1 MALFAGLDKAAQG
14 VHEAVWGDSFT
25 LKPQR
30 RAADVNARRRMD
42 TTRDEVT
49 FTAIYR
55 QEVAAINQV
64 DAWDERTDRRPGV
77 SAHNHFIDIDPRR
90 WPAVAPQVGDLVQ
103 RTDDGARWRVAR
115 VERDDMGRVVLAVEA
130 V

>member
-1 MALFAGLDKAAQG
+1 
-14 VHEAVWGDSFT
+14 
-25 LKPQR
+25 
-30 RAADVNARRRMD
+30 
-42 TTRDEVT
+42 
-49 FTAIYR
+49 
-55 QEVAAINQV
+55 VAAINQV

-115 VERDDMGRVVLAVEA
+115 VERDDMGRAGMAAVDALLPTQPAATWSQATKAAADHAGNQTVRDAVAILLAA
-130 V
+130 SRQQAA